1 MEEEVKYTSEFDGQT
16 TDEILKHAKSVKDL
30 TIPSLSNISGFVC
43 IDNEGKAIGMM
54 SKEDIAQVVG
64 GLIGLATTK
73 KHGLM
78 DSLDVYKLKP
88 QLLVDPGESTNKVIQ
103 LFSSS
108 NGYNSTAV
116 YEIVGNA
123 NYKNSESVYITF
135 RSSNV
140 LANII
145 SGIVKVYR
153 DEQNNI
159 YCSAVKYAFLG
170 IRLCF
175 ISSGDVLPIVNKLVD
190 KSGLSLTELTNT

>member
-16 TDEILKHAKSVKDL
+16 TDEVLKHAKSVKDL

-54 SKEDIAQVVG
+54 SKEQVAQVVG

-78 DSLDVYKLKP
+78 DSLDVHKLKP
-88 QLLVDPGESTNKVIQ
+88 QLLVNPGESTNKVIQ

>member
-1 MEEEVKYTSEFDGQT
+1 MADKKLNEVTTVNSGTLANVKNFLAVMNDGSIQQ
-16 TDEILKHAKSVKDL
+16 
-30 TIPSLSNISGFVC
+30 
-43 IDNEGKAIGMM
+43 M
-54 SKEDIAQVVG
+54 SKEDMASVVG

>member
-16 TDEILKHAKSVKDL
+16 TDEVLKHAKSVKDL

-54 SKEDIAQVVG
+54 SKEQVAQVVG
-64 GLIGLATTK
+64 ELIGLATTK

-78 DSLDVYKLKP
+78 DNLDVYKLKP
-88 QLLVDPGESTNKVIQ
+88 QLLVNPGESTNKVIQ

-135 RSSNV
+135 RGSNV

>member
-1 MEEEVKYTSEFDGQT
+1 M
-16 TDEILKHAKSVKDL
+16 
-30 TIPSLSNISGFVC
+30 
-43 IDNEGKAIGMM
+43 
-54 SKEDIAQVVG
+54 G

-78 DSLDVYKLKP
+78 DRLDVYKLKP